1 MVAMEILLVLVEAAL
16 VAIINAMVVM
26 LVVMVVA
33 IVAAKVT
40 HPVAAHQVSVFVI
53 SAKHL
58 VIINAI
64 VVIVV
69 IAQLA
74 IVVINVQIAK
84 LVIHNVIQIISDY
97 FYALLYY
104 FLQLI
109 LTPINYLLIVWVT
122 LWITSLTTSAFIAT
136 CARITIYTAYT
147 NITACTF

>member
-16 VAIINAMVVM
+16 VAIINVIDVRLFVMV
-26 LVVMVVA
+26 VVMVA
-33 IVAAKVT
+33 
-40 HPVAAHQVSVFVI
+40 QVSHPIAAQEITMFVL
-53 SAKHL
+53 SAIQL
-58 VIINAI
+58 ALINAI

-109 LTPINYLLIVWVT
+109 LTPINYLLIV
-122 LWITSLTTSAFIAT
+122 
-136 CARITIYTAYT
+136 
-147 NITACTF
+147 

>member
-1 MVAMEILLVLVEAAL
+1 MIAQVSHPISAQEIT
-16 VAIINAMVVM
+16 MVVLLTAM
-26 LVVMVVA
+26 HFAL
-33 IVAAKVT
+33 
-40 HPVAAHQVSVFVI
+40 
-53 SAKHL
+53 
-58 VIINAI
+58 INAI

-136 CARITIYTAYT
+136 CARIAICTAYT
-147 NITACTF
+147 N

>member
-1 MVAMEILLVLVEAAL
+1 MVATEVLLVLVETAL
-16 VAIINAMVVM
+16 VAIINVIVVR
-26 LVVMVVA
+26 LFVMVVVMIA
-33 IVAAKVT
+33 
-40 HPVAAHQVSVFVI
+40 QVSHPI
-53 SAKHL
+53 SAQEITMIVLLTAMHFAL
-58 VIINAI
+58 INAI

-109 LTPINYLLIVWVT
+109 LTPINYLLIV
-122 LWITSLTTSAFIAT
+122 
-136 CARITIYTAYT
+136 
-147 NITACTF
+147 